1 MTRSEPVRPAP
12 RSPGHKGLRLD
23 SWEQLRLVSILK
35 TGAVLGSVLAV
46 AAALSWLDYF
56 LNFHPRPPLSQRA
69 FVPEWT
75 CYSKYDG
82 RLLPANRPAA
92 APGSMGEVS
101 AG

>member
-82 RLLPANRPAA
+82 GYCLRTGPPPPPAPWDK
-92 APGSMGEVS
+92 
-101 AG
+101 